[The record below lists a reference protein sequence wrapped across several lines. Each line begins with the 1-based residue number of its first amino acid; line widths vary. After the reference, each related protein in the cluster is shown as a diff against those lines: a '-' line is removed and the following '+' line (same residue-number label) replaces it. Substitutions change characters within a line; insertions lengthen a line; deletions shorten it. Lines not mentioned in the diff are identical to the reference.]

1 MSQVTWAGL
10 VLDQQVAGLLVVP
23 DLHAASDRRWV
34 VGDVEDLGLLYFQ
47 DRTLL
52 IGDRPPG

>member
-1 MSQVTWAGL
+1 MAGL

>member
-23 DLHAASDRRWV
+23 DLHAASDRRWKI
-34 VGDVEDLGLLYFQ
+34 LGFSTFKIELC
-47 DRTLL
+47 
-52 IGDRPPG
+52 